1 MAELLVWPALIAY
14 SEAAVAYAGEL
25 RGGRAAGRF
34 GIWGVRVG
42 WLAQSALLVVQ
53 VLASD
58 GFPWSTWAGA
68 LNLFS
73 WLVVSAYL
81 IWGCTPRYRMLG
93 LAVMPVATVL
103 LLLAWVGGGTAIDQ
117 VADAGATLA
126 VHAALMLA
134 GFAAF
139 TVSGGM
145 AALYL
150 WEERRLKRRDVRVLR
165 LRLPPLAA
173 LDRLSARVTLVG
185 LCFLTAGI
193 VVGLTTLDRG
203 DFDAAMIV
211 TVAAWAFYATFL
223 ALRRGVGLS
232 GRRAAWL
239 LLSGVA
245 LVIIVLPITHFAG

>member
-25 RGGRAAGRF
+25 RGAGVAGRL
-34 GIWGVRVG
+34 GIWGVRIG
-42 WLAQSALLVVQ
+42 WLAQTALLVVQ

-93 LAVMPVATVL
+93 LVVMPVAAGL
-103 LLLAWVGGGTAIDQ
+103 LLLAWAGGGTAIDQ
-117 VADAGATLA
+117 VADAGPTLA
-126 VHAALMLA
+126 IHAVLMLA

-150 WEERRLKRRDVRVLR
+150 WEERRLKRRDARVLR
-165 LRLPPLAA
+165 LRLPPLIA
-173 LDRLSARVTLVG
+173 LDRLSARVALAG
-185 LCFLTAGI
+185 LGFLTVGV
-193 VVGLTTLDRG
+193 VVGLTTLERG
-203 DFDAAMIV
+203 DLDAAMIV
-211 TVAAWAFYATFL
+211 TAAAWALYAAL
-223 ALRRGVGLS
+223 LVLRREVGLR
-232 GRRAAWL
+232 GRRAAWGL
-239 LLSGVA
+239 IAG
-245 LVIIVLPITHFAG
+245 LVLVCLVLPITHFAA